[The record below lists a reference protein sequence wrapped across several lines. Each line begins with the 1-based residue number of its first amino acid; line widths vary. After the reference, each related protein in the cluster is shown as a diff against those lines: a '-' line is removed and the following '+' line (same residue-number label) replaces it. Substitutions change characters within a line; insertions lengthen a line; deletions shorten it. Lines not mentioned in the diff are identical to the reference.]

1 MENMFE
7 KTIKVFLDEKAENDS
22 VFAEKY
28 KTDGKTIQ
36 DCCKYIIA
44 EVKKNCKGND
54 AACTDDYVYGLA
66 VHFFDEDDI
75 KAPTNVPSCSVVVT
89 RELTDKEKEEAK
101 EEALRRLKEK
111 EIENKMAEEK
121 KRQEAIRKRK
131 IAEEER
137 RKKEMG
143 NDNLLFSFE

>member
-1 MENMFE
+1 MFE

-28 KTDGKTIQ
+28 RSGGKTIQ
-36 DCCKYIIA
+36 DCCKFIIS
-44 EVKKNCKGND
+44 EVKKNCRGND
-54 AACTDDYVYGLA
+54 AACTDEYVYGLA
-66 VHFFDEDDI
+66 VHFFDEEDL
-75 KAPTNVPSCSVVVT
+75 KVPANVPSCSVVVT

-111 EIENKMAEEK
+111 EIEDKMAEEK

-131 IAEEER
+131 LAEAER
-137 RKKEMG
+137 RKKEME
-143 NDNLLFSFE
+143 NENLLFSFE

>member
-28 KTDGKTIQ
+28 KTGGKTIQ

-89 RELTDKEKEEAK
+89 RELTDKEKE
-101 EEALRRLKEK
+101 
-111 EIENKMAEEK
+111 IENKMAEEK